1 MKRKWL
7 LVGTFLVTVITGCT
21 NKTNDD
27 AQINGLKTKVEEQ
40 QKAIHELQ
48 QENEKLTKK
57 LSEQQANKDV
67 LHTAL
72 DVVAALQAKD
82 MDHVAVYVHPEKGV
96 RFSPYGHVNT
106 DSDIVFQ
113 KKEFPSLMENNR
125 IYHFGTFDGSGQP
138 IDMTFRDY
146 FQKFVYDVDF
156 ASPHMIGNNVIIGK
170 GNTLENIHDVYP
182 NATFVEFHFTG
193 LDKQYNGMDWR
204 SLRLVF
210 EKQGEAWYLVGIVH
224 DQWTI

>member
-7 LVGTFLVTVITGCT
+7 LVGTFLVTVISGCT

-27 AQINGLKTKVEEQ
+27 AQINALKTKVEEQ
-40 QKAIHELQ
+40 QKAIHELK

-57 LSEQQANKDV
+57 TSEQQMNKDV
-67 LHTAL
+67 LHIAL
-72 DVVAALQAKD
+72 DVVASLQAKD
-82 MDHVAVYVHPEKGV
+82 MNRLATYVHPEKGV
-96 RFSPYGHVNT
+96 RFSPYGHVNI
-106 DSDIVFQ
+106 DSDVVF
-113 KKEFPSLMENNR
+113 KKNELPSLMESDR

-138 IDMTFRDY
+138 IDMTFGDY

-156 ASPHMIGNNVIIGK
+156 ASPHMIGNNVVIGK

-182 NATFVEFHFTG
+182 NAVFVEFHFTG
-193 LDKQYNGMDWR
+193 FDKQANGMDWR

-210 EKQGEAWYLVGIVH
+210 EKQGDTWYLVGIVH